1 MRTWLEKEKSHIQPS
16 RVWIHRYLL
25 IDQPSYSLLQNITNR
40 VKILDTNEQAPFIEP
55 DIWHFLLLS
64 NHLLKLHLLAPN
76 LGHFL
81 APIGQRERFHFV
93 KIPIH
98 LNAQVAILQ
107 VMLSSNYAFSKDL
120 GKTTET
126 ILTVCGP
133 SSIIYLFTMFKVHF
147 CQNNSSFLLLWAM
160 RVCLTWNLPSL
171 IAYCSQRNDEISL
184 LPRHLH
190 KKLNI
195 LGTSITLP
203 QKNLISCGMQLK
215 YVMRLRYHNPH
226 PLHWLRPSF
235 WLIYALSWNWRC
247 LKFMVNEVSYMISF
261 K

>member
-1 MRTWLEKEKSHIQPS
+1 MIIS
-16 RVWIHRYLL
+16 
-25 IDQPSYSLLQNITNR
+25 
-40 VKILDTNEQAPFIEP
+40 DTNEQVSFIES
-55 DIWHFLLLS
+55 DIWDFFWLS

-81 APIGQRERFHFV
+81 APIGQREHFHFV

-107 VMLSSNYAFSKDL
+107 VMLSSNYAFSKDF

-126 ILTVCGP
+126 ILTAHGP
-133 SSIIYLFTMFKVHF
+133 SSIIYLFAMFKVHC
-147 CQNNSSFLLLWAM
+147 CQNDSLFLLLWAM
-160 RVCLTWNLPSL
+160 GVCLTWNLPSL
-171 IAYCSQRNDEISL
+171 IAYCSKQIDGISL

-203 QKNLISCGMQLK
+203 QKNLISSGMQLN
-215 YVMRLRYHNPH
+215 M
-226 PLHWLRPSF
+226 
-235 WLIYALSWNWRC
+235 
-247 LKFMVNEVSYMISF
+247 
-261 K
+261 